1 MTRLCG
7 ICRQTGHNRQTCPQN
22 PRHNQQSPPIQPALG
37 TDLAVSAETA
47 RNMRKKWRDA
57 VLDVCS
63 LSALLQRFIK
73 LSYEDLGQ
81 LPLINGGT
89 WDSYSTLE
97 DIRIIYPTWL
107 KIRGYLDKNIL
118 TPSVIGSI
126 IPAWKC
132 GDSVLLSSENI
143 QSLNAKHFTNIQSI
157 RNRCFM
163 LYKERNANRVTPPN
177 ETKKTIKIYNL
188 RDTNYLIYWIRGNNM
203 IEDLDAQENRLKYMG
218 FLGKMDTF
226 KVHTLNG
233 HRFYLIPHRLDISP
247 PYHPDTDKQFLI
259 EPYCQI
265 DIYED
270 MDLSVY
276 IDVKTDLSE
285 LNQWKFGALKLDYLL
300 REIIKLGGKDNDTFG
315 SILDLH
321 EDIILRTVTE
331 NEKDMAGIPSIL
343 TNIT

>member
-1 MTRLCG
+1 M
-7 ICRQTGHNRQTCPQN
+7 
-22 PRHNQQSPPIQPALG
+22 
-37 TDLAVSAETA
+37 AVAATSS
-47 RNMRKKWRDA
+47 NNVRKKWRDA
-57 VLDVCS
+57 IRDVRY
-63 LSALLQRFIK
+63 LQRFIN

-89 WDSYSTLE
+89 WDSYITLE

-107 KIRGYLDKNIL
+107 KIRQHLDKNPL

-126 IPAWKC
+126 VSRRGTLRGA
-132 GDSVLLSSENI
+132 LLGPPLQLSLQMSAAVTFENI
-143 QSLNAKHFTNIQSI
+143 NSLNAKHFSNIQSI

-177 ETKKTIKIYNL
+177 ETKKTITLYNL
-188 RDTNYLIYWIRGNNM
+188 RDTNYLIYWIIGNNM

-226 KVHTLNG
+226 KVNTLNG

-259 EPYCQI
+259 EPYCQM

-285 LNQWKFGALKLDYLL
+285 LNQWKFSALKLDYLL
-300 REIIKLGGKDNDTFG
+300 REIIKLGGKENDTFG

-331 NEKDMAGIPSIL
+331 NEKEMAGIPSIL

>member
-1 MTRLCG
+1 M
-7 ICRQTGHNRQTCPQN
+7 CRWFDSGRRRQ
-22 PRHNQQSPPIQPALG
+22 
-37 TDLAVSAETA
+37 V
-47 RNMRKKWRDA
+47 RKKWRDA
-57 VLDVCS
+57 IRDVRN
-63 LSALLQRFIK
+63 LQRFIN

-107 KIRGYLDKNIL
+107 KIRSFLDKNLL

-126 IPAWKC
+126 SPAITTVC
-132 GDSVLLSSENI
+132 HERFILSSENT
-143 QSLNAKHFTNIQSI
+143 QSLNARHFSNIQSI

-163 LYKERNANRVTPPN
+163 LYKERNANQVTPPN

-259 EPYCQI
+259 EPYCQM

-300 REIIKLGGKDNDTFG
+300 REIIKLGGKENDTFG

-321 EDIILRTVTE
+321 EDITLRTVTE
-331 NEKDMAGIPSIL
+331 NEKEMAGIPSIL